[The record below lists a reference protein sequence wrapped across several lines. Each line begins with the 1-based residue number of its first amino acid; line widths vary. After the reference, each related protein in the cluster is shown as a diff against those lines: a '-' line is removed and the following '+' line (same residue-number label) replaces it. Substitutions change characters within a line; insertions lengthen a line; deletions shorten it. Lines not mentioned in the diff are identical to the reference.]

1 MRLKGHCERCGTMLE
16 DGGIAF
22 NGSYECTFCPNC
34 GDERVAR
41 PRLSSEQG
49 VVSG

>member
-1 MRLKGHCERCGTMLE
+1 MLE

-22 NGSYECTFCPNC
+22 NGSYECTLNIGIGDGSHCPNC